1 MRKMRRRLS
10 VLALA
15 AALPLGL
22 HAAGNPES
30 GKAKAAQ
37 ICAACHG
44 PDGNKPS
51 APDQPILAGQH
62 YDYLVRALTDYK
74 IGRRT
79 NPIMKAA
86 SRGLA
91 CSVSRTG
98 EPGLSTA
105 RRPYLRMDGSGSGTV
120 SAGET

>member
-1 MRKMRRRLS
+1 MKRLLLLG
-10 VLALA
+10 LALGSVATGSPA
-15 AALPLGL
+15 ANLE
-22 HAAGNPES
+22 N

-37 ICAACHG
+37 VCAACHG

-79 NPIMKAA
+79 NAIMKGFAA
-86 SRGLA
+86 Q
-91 CSVSRTG
+91 
-98 EPGLSTA
+98 LSKQDIED
-105 RRPYLRMDGSGSGTV
+105 L
-120 SAGET
+120 SAWFASQKSSLHDQR